1 MNLKKENAWNMQ
13 IVIKYADKKI
23 DGYILEQFNKEV
35 VSFGRQ
41 PDNDI
46 ILDLDF
52 ISRIHGV
59 FFMEDGTWYVQDL
72 DSTNGL
78 LVNGTYIDQPYA
90 IKEGDCICIQ
100 RKDGEESIS
109 IYISESE
116 QAKLDKARSP
126 KKLVIILSVICVLL
140 AALIVSLI
148 IYATHRDSSKKETAT
163 PTDASTET
171 EEATETEEP
180 TTVTTIEAE
189 TTMEEVEETT
199 EETTEETVTT
209 EAVQNAV
216 SETDFPVENSVGGLS
231 YSEAAKDQDQH
242 FFVEHNDCYY
252 PMTNSECFDENMV
265 SLKIRFV
272 GENFEYA
279 QVHVGDKIVGFDG
292 MHGFKS
298 ISIINSEGYSVP
310 QEFVTNDDGTVEFHK
325 SSFNSSLY
333 YGKCFITTNKI
344 FKINDEDANRIAD
357 YVEIGDGWP
366 TYKFL
371 YYAEPTNIEVTYYKN
386 YEQVVKTVSVDKKC
400 FLLGDKYKADYQEA
414 PEGYFYYD
422 TSNLPLGK
430 YVINAMAGVQFAIE
444 VVE

>member
-1 MNLKKENAWNMQ
+1 M
-13 IVIKYADKKI
+13 
-23 DGYILEQFNKEV
+23 
-35 VSFGRQ
+35 
-41 PDNDI
+41 
-46 ILDLDF
+46 
-52 ISRIHGV
+52 
-59 FFMEDGTWYVQDL
+59 
-72 DSTNGL
+72 
-78 LVNGTYIDQPYA
+78 
-90 IKEGDCICIQ
+90 
-100 RKDGEESIS
+100 
-109 IYISESE
+109 
-116 QAKLDKARSP
+116 
-126 KKLVIILSVICVLL
+126 
-140 AALIVSLI
+140 
-148 IYATHRDSSKKETAT
+148 
-163 PTDASTET
+163 
-171 EEATETEEP
+171 
-180 TTVTTIEAE
+180 TTIEAE